1 MSERSGRS
9 LARTALAATTLAA
22 LAACGGN
29 RAPEAGGPAT
39 AADTVEGEVRQVG
52 NAPFSRTVVED
63 DSAAVTVTGPLAD
76 ELTRLTGARV
86 RAVGAP
92 IEGEF
97 PGPALEVAAYEVVS
111 VDGDEPRVGILRHR
125 AGEGYR
131 LETGEGEA
139 VALRSVPAGLG
150 SAAGG
155 KVWVVVDEGGGVL
168 RYGILRE
175 P

>member
-1 MSERSGRS
+1 MSGRA
-9 LARTALAATTLAA
+9 LARTALAATA
-22 LAACGGN
+22 LAVLTACAGN
-29 RAPEAGGPAT
+29 RAPEAGGPAA

-52 NAPFSRTVVED
+52 NAPFTRTVVEG
-63 DSAAVTVTGPLAD
+63 DSAAVTATGPLAD

-86 RAVGAP
+86 RAIGAP
-92 IEGEF
+92 VEGEF
-97 PGPALEVAAYEVVS
+97 PGPALEVAAYDVLS

-125 AGEGYR
+125 TGEGYR
-131 LETGEGEA
+131 LETAEGET

-155 KVWVVVDEGGGVL
+155 KVWVVADEEGGVL